1 MRSGNR
7 KKVERFS
14 TLSDALL
21 GAVVRVMTFSV
32 VSSVMMGGVVPVGGG
47 VYPGSTDHE

>member
-21 GAVVRVMTFSV
+21 GAVVSVMTFSV
-32 VSSVMMGGVVPVGGG
+32 VSSVMMGGVVPMGGG
-47 VYPGSTDHE
+47 VYTGPTEHQ